1 MRRASPRAAPPRL
14 PVGIQGRIAPQLR
27 KKFERLKRDP
37 TEWDF
42 FAVYIHPRMLS
53 HVGAET
59 DRYQAGKVAD
69 AVGEALAQAAGEDG
83 DDESEGS
90 EGDEDWEPDSD
101 DGLAQDEEEDVILSE
116 VTARDVLELEA
127 EARGAAHGSRPA
139 ADASQEERARRY
151 RRARK
156 LKRRQMEE
164 GKFTR
169 HVCVSAG
176 ARVGG
181 WVGG

>member
-1 MRRASPRAAPPRL
+1 M
-14 PVGIQGRIAPQLR
+14 QGRIAPKLR
-27 KKFERLKRDP
+27 KRFERLKRDP

-42 FAVYIHPRMLS
+42 FAVFIHPRMLS
-53 HVGAET
+53 HVAAET

-83 DDESEGS
+83 DDESEDS

-101 DGLAQDEEEDVILSE
+101 DGLAMEEMEDELLSE
-116 VTARDVLELEA
+116 VTARDVMELEA

-169 HVCVSAG
+169 HVCVCVG
-176 ARVGG
+176 VCVCVWVGG